1 VPQKLCADGA
11 SIFTVRPGSWVHEIG
26 LKKKNIREIT
36 SFRCN
41 SESKKFTAALFPM
54 KILVADR
61 ISPIGVDL
69 FKAEAGFEVIEAYG
83 SSPEQLLELV
93 KDVDAIA
100 LRSDTRV
107 TAEVVAAAPKLK
119 VVGRAGVGV
128 DNIDIE
134 AATDGGVIVMNT
146 PTGNTLATAEL
157 TFTHMLAGT
166 RPIVQAAASMTAGR
180 WDRKLYTGSELNGKT
195 LGILGMGRIGA
206 EVAKRAQ
213 AFNMSVLGYDPYLT
227 ESRAKTLG
235 VKQATLDEVIEN
247 ADYITVHMP
256 LTADTKHMLNAD
268 AFGRMKDGVRVY
280 NCARGGIIDEGALIE
295 ALNSGKVAAAGLDV
309 YEDEPPAEDS
319 PLRQIE
325 NLVLTPHLGASTQE
339 AQENVGIDVAKQ
351 MIEALKGE
359 MVRNALNMP
368 SLDPKALE
376 QLAPYMTLGEK
387 LGTFSQ
393 QLAPEGVEKITIR
406 YFGKITEL
414 DTLPLTYAI
423 QRGYLREISENVND
437 VNAPKKIARL
447 GIETEQ
453 IKSSAHAEFTELVE
467 VEVTCKGGKTRTIGG
482 TLVGKN
488 QTPRIVTIDGHGVEV
503 NTDATLLVL
512 KNKDVPGIV
521 GFIGVTLGE
530 DKVNIANMSLSRG
543 QDADFAV
550 SVFELD
556 SVPSE
561 AAAKKITENDA
572 IEKYRVIRL

>member
-1 VPQKLCADGA
+1 
-11 SIFTVRPGSWVHEIG
+11 
-26 LKKKNIREIT
+26 
-36 SFRCN
+36 
-41 SESKKFTAALFPM
+41 M

-69 FKAEAGFEVIEAYG
+69 FRAEAGFEVIEAYG

-100 LRSDTRV
+100 VRSDTRI
-107 TAEVVAAAPKLK
+107 TAEVIAAAPKLK

-134 AATDGGVIVMNT
+134 ASTDRGVIVMNT

-157 TFTHMLAGT
+157 TFTHMLCGT
-166 RPIVQAAASMTAGR
+166 RPIVQACAGMRAGR
-180 WDRKLYTGSELNGKT
+180 WDRKKFTGSELSEKT

-213 AFNMSVLGYDPYLT
+213 AFNMNVLGYDPYLT

-235 VKQATLDEVIEN
+235 VKQSSLDEVIEN

-256 LTADTKHMLNAD
+256 LTTDTKHMLNAD
-268 AFGRMKDGVRVY
+268 AFGRMKDGVRVF
-280 NCARGGIIDEGALIE
+280 NCARGGIIDEAALIE

-339 AQENVGIDVAKQ
+339 AQENVGIDVARQ

-368 SLDPKALE
+368 SLDPKILQ
-376 QLAPYMTLGEK
+376 QLAPYMVLGEK

-406 YFGKITEL
+406 YFGKIIEL

-437 VNAPKKIARL
+437 VNAPKKIERL
-447 GIETEQ
+447 GIVTEEV
-453 IKSSAHAEFTELVE
+453 KSSTHAEFTELVE
-467 VEVTCKGGKTRTIGG
+467 VEVSCKGGKTRTIGG

-488 QTPRIVTIDGHGVEV
+488 QHPRIVTIDGHGVEV

-521 GFIGVTLGE
+521 GFIGMTLGE
-530 DKVNIANMSLSRG
+530 DKVNIANMSLSRDKG
-543 QDADFAV
+543 EGFAV

-561 AAAKKITENDA
+561 VAAKKITDNPA
-572 IEKYRVIRL
+572 IEKYRVIKL

>member
-1 VPQKLCADGA
+1 
-11 SIFTVRPGSWVHEIG
+11 
-26 LKKKNIREIT
+26 
-36 SFRCN
+36 
-41 SESKKFTAALFPM
+41 M

-69 FKAEAGFEVIEAYG
+69 FKSEEGFEVIEAYG
-83 SSPEQLLELV
+83 STPEQLLEIV

-107 TAEVVAAAPKLK
+107 TAEVIAAAPKLK

-134 AATDGGVIVMNT
+134 AATDAGVIVMNT

-166 RPIVQAAASMTAGR
+166 RPIVQASASMTAGR

-195 LGILGMGRIGA
+195 LGVLGMGRIGA

-213 AFNMSVLGYDPYLT
+213 AFNMTVLGYDPYLT
-227 ESRAKTLG
+227 ESRAKALG
-235 VKQATLDEVIEN
+235 VTLSTLDEVIEN
-247 ADYITVHMP
+247 ADYITTHMP

-268 AFGRMKDGVRVY
+268 AFSRMKDGVRVF
-280 NCARGGIIDEGALIE
+280 NCARGGIIDEAALIE

-309 YEDEPPAEDS
+309 YEDEPPAADS
-319 PLRQIE
+319 PLRQID

-368 SLDPKALE
+368 SLDPKALK
-376 QLAPYMTLGEK
+376 QIAPYLTLGEK

-414 DTLPLTYAI
+414 DTLPLSYAI
-423 QRGYLREISENVND
+423 QRGYLREISDNVND

-453 IKSSAHAEFTELVE
+453 VKSSAHAEFTELVE
-467 VEVTCKGGKTRTIGG
+467 VQVTSKSGKTRTIGG

-488 QTPRIVTIDGHGVEV
+488 QSPRIVTIDGHSVEV
-503 NTDATLLVL
+503 STDATLLVL

-530 DKVNIANMSLSRG
+530 DNVNIANMSLSRDQG
-543 QDADFAV
+543 EGFAV

-561 AAAKKITENDA
+561 AAAKKIAEHTA
-572 IEKYRVIRL
+572 IDKYRVIRL

>member
-1 VPQKLCADGA
+1 MQFAAG
-11 SIFTVRPGSWVHEIG
+11 EIY
-26 LKKKNIREIT
+26 
-36 SFRCN
+36 S
-41 SESKKFTAALFPM
+41 TAFPM

-69 FKAEAGFEVIEAYG
+69 FKAQDGFEVIEAYG
-83 SSPEQLLELV
+83 STPEQLLELV

-100 LRSDTRV
+100 VRSDTRI

-157 TFTHMLAGT
+157 TFTHMLCGT
-166 RPIVQAAASMTAGR
+166 RPIVQACAGMRAGR
-180 WDRKLYTGSELNGKT
+180 WDRKKFTGSELSQKT

-213 AFNMSVLGYDPYLT
+213 AFNMTVLGYDPYLT

-235 VKQATLDEVIEN
+235 VKLSSLDEVIEN

-268 AFGRMKDGVRVY
+268 AFGRMKDGVRVF
-280 NCARGGIIDEGALIE
+280 NCARGGIIDEAALIE
-295 ALNSGKVAAAGLDV
+295 ALQSGKVAAAGLDV

-376 QLAPYMTLGEK
+376 QLAPYMLLGEK

-393 QLAPEGVEKITIR
+393 QLAPAGVEKITIR

-414 DTLPLTYAI
+414 DTLPLSYAI

-447 GIETEQ
+447 GIVTEEV
-453 IKSSAHAEFTELVE
+453 KSSTHAEFTELVE
-467 VEVTCKGGKTRTIGG
+467 VQVTCSDGKTRTIGG

-488 QTPRIVTIDGHGVEV
+488 QNPRIATIDGHSVEV

-521 GFIGVTLGE
+521 GFIGMTLGE
-530 DKVNIANMSLSRG
+530 DDVNIANMSLSRDQG
-543 QDADFAV
+543 EGFAV

-556 SVPSE
+556 SIPSE
-561 AAAKKITENDA
+561 GAAKKIANHPA
-572 IEKYRVIRL
+572 IEKYRVIKL